1 VITALFN
8 ARLDMGFSIYIR
20 YTFDFITF
28 FIYIVYSRGN
38 VKILSDKILS
48 ELFGWIESFKF
59 IDVVR

>member
-1 VITALFN
+1 VITALFG

-48 ELFGWIESFKF
+48 ELF
-59 IDVVR
+59 D